1 MAFHAVFAEIRILIL
16 PFAFAAYPI
25 GFLSAFPAQE
35 ADQLISPEQTNG
47 SALLRAQQCSH
58 HRDRQL
64 RCRAEIILI
73 MELEPIVQHPDHGIF
88 RELLIVPHKK
98 CAFVP
103 TAFQPDI
110 PQKPIKRFSVA
121 LTGISRYSQYASS
134 SAPSTFSSLHVCASP
149 AASLCFSSRCFL
161 NAVLAIVSPQR

>member
-35 ADQLISPEQTNG
+35 ADRLISPEQTNG

-73 MELEPIVQHPDHGIF
+73 MELEPIAQHPDHGVF
-88 RELLIVPHKK
+88 RELLIVSHKK
-98 CAFVP
+98 RAFVP

-110 PQKPIKRFSVA
+110 PQKPIERF
-121 LTGISRYSQYASS
+121 
-134 SAPSTFSSLHVCASP
+134 
-149 AASLCFSSRCFL
+149 
-161 NAVLAIVSPQR
+161 